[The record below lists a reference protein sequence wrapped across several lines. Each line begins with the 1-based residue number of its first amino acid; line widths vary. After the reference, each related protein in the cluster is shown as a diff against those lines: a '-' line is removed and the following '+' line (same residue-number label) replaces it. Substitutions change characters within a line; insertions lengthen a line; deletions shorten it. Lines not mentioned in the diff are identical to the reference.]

1 MNDKYQ
7 QTDVSSGT
15 GVNVLE
21 SDADLEAIG
30 LCFPSAFRYSH
41 PMLDTDSALLN
52 LIVAPVLAA
61 ALLSRPMLGTDSATT
76 RLSHPSWLQYLRFLA
91 PLILAMRHT
100 HLA

>member
-1 MNDKYQ
+1 
-7 QTDVSSGT
+7 
-15 GVNVLE
+15 
-21 SDADLEAIG
+21 
-30 LCFPSAFRYSH
+30 
-41 PMLDTDSALLN
+41 MLDTDSALLN

-61 ALLSRPMLGTDSATT
+61 ALLSRPMLDTDSATT